1 MKDLKIN
8 RVLDEETRKQGVCI
22 YGEVYSLHITE
33 NEVIITD
40 FFDYTKI
47 YSIQSLDFF
56 NMLERMQQNE

>member
-22 YGEVYSLHITE
+22 NGEVYSLHITE
-33 NEVIITD
+33 NEVIVTD

-47 YSIQSLDFF
+47 YSIQSLEFF
-56 NMLERMQQNE
+56 IAIERQNF